1 MDVPLRLLDLR
12 CLVFTPTQH
21 TVTLHA
27 SDSMCPVPH
36 PIARSQPAG
45 RVLCCE
51 AKKDL
56 VPAYNP
62 QSSRM
67 RVSIKPADRRGWL
80 FAPALSRAWLI
91 NNFRPRL

>member
-12 CLVFTPTQH
+12 CLVFIPTQH

-56 VPAYNP
+56 YLHTIHSV
-62 QSSRM
+62 
-67 RVSIKPADRRGWL
+67 
-80 FAPALSRAWLI
+80 RACVKIVVLLRKKEI
-91 NNFRPRL
+91 FRCPSGEVQV